1 MYIPARNTSILEDDK
16 SFFTGKYIPIH
27 IYIPCLLGSKGKY
40 YFMSNAGSG
49 SEGREFDSRV
59 GDKIWIGQCNVMVRS
74 NRTQGSD
81 PTKLGRSVIEI
92 FFTSCAKRASL
103 GRALQVP
110 EHPRDF
116 LRTGLVSRRIGSS
129 VFTPDHRNL
138 RTRGRMLKKG
148 EFFSAGLQPMLC
160 CKQWFL
166 LSRVKCSFEVNY
178 LV

>member
-116 LRTGLVSRRIGSS
+116 LRTGLVSRRIL
-129 VFTPDHRNL
+129 L
-138 RTRGRMLKKG
+138 RTIEIL
-148 EFFSAGLQPMLC
+148 GLEDAC
-160 CKQWFL
+160 
-166 LSRVKCSFEVNY
+166 
-178 LV
+178 